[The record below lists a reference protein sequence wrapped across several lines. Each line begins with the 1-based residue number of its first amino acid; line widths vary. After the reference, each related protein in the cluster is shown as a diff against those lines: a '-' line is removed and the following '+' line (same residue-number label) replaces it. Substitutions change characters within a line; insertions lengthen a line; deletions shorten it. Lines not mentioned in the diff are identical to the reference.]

1 MTGLHCTA
9 LHCTAL
15 HCTGGGLSVLGAF
28 IRVLGAVLKQ
38 YTGNAAAYSLV
49 LLGQS
54 VAALAQPMFN
64 SLPVPLASH
73 WFSVAERDIATAVSS
88 LFSPLGNAFGQI
100 FPPMFLSSDEDTG
113 EVTGMRDLLLMEA
126 LVCLV
131 SFLLAWRFFED
142 HPPTPP
148 SYSTQ
153 LRDEGV
159 DVYSSQDSADPDS
172 RAVSSSRAEGME
184 KIKRQVHELM
194 ANRDYVI
201 LLVAFSTGLGLFNT
215 FLTLIYQIV
224 EPYGY
229 RCV

>member
-1 MTGLHCTA
+1 
-9 LHCTAL
+9 
-15 HCTGGGLSVLGAF
+15 
-28 IRVLGAVLKQ
+28 
-38 YTGNAAAYSLV
+38 
-49 LLGQS
+49 
-54 VAALAQPMFN
+54 
-64 SLPVPLASH
+64 
-73 WFSVAERDIATAVSS
+73 
-88 LFSPLGNAFGQI
+88 
-100 FPPMFLSSDEDTG
+100 
-113 EVTGMRDLLLMEA
+113 MRDLLLMEA

>member
-1 MTGLHCTA
+1 M
-9 LHCTAL
+9 
-15 HCTGGGLSVLGAF
+15 LGAF